1 MSRPSIYKILEI
13 PTFYNFIQWF
23 LAPGLR
29 KLMGKVHQGIF
40 ANSKGRVLDVGC
52 GPKLTTPIPEGNIY
66 FVDINHACIRSFQK
80 LMNRNLGCVCSSD
93 KLPFFDSSF
102 TGTRCIG
109 VLHHM
114 SDKMAV
120 KTIREMYSCVSN
132 GGVVIIDEPVWPK
145 NACFRPLAWM
155 LQFLDRGK
163 WVRTEEEWITLTLK
177 AVKGNWEKSRYTS
190 TYLGQEEVVL
200 KIMKLQH

>member
-1 MSRPSIYKILEI
+1 MSRPDIYKILEI
-13 PTFYNFIQWF
+13 PTLYNLVQLI
-23 LAPGLR
+23 LAPGAR

-52 GPKLTTPIPEGNIY
+52 GPKLTIPIPVGNIY
-66 FVDINHACIRSFQK
+66 FVDINHVYIKSFQK
-80 LMNRNLGCVCSSD
+80 LMNRNHGCVCSSD
-93 KLPFFDSSF
+93 NLPFIDSSF
-102 TGTRCIG
+102 TKTRCIG

-114 SDKMAV
+114 CDEMAV

-145 NACFRPLAWM
+145 NACFRPLAWI

-177 AVKGNWEKSRYTS
+177 AVKGNWKKSRYTS
-190 TYLGQEEVVL
+190 TYLGQEEVVFMI
-200 KIMKLQH
+200 KKL